1 MGAVAA
7 ALILVVAGMALVRV
21 GWGGPTKAAGAGWAA
36 ALCGLLW
43 LTVRDGAW
51 GLAVGTVAAMA
62 AALGIVLYAGA
73 TSPAKV
79 GRPPREAPAVLLPH
93 HRKDVARRFAV
104 FVLTVPVAFA
114 AAQWLAFGA
123 QALARRGGAGAADA
137 TALTLMLQPVAWG
150 LLMTWQMTRSG
161 PARMIAPPL
170 GAALLGTLLWSVA

>member
-7 ALILVVAGMALVRV
+7 ALILIVAGMALVRV
-21 GWGGPTKAAGAGWAA
+21 GWDGPTKAAGAGWAA

-62 AALGIVLYAGA
+62 AALGIVLYAAIPFIGHQA
-73 TSPAKV
+73 TGTKAI
-79 GRPPREAPAVLLPH
+79 A
-93 HRKDVARRFAV
+93 
-104 FVLTVPVAFA
+104 
-114 AAQWLAFGA
+114 WLAAFYGVTMLIFSMYGGGFATIPAYLADLFGTKNL
-123 QALARRGGAGAADA
+123 QALARRGGARAADA

-170 GAALLGTLLWSVA
+170 AAALLGTLLWSVA